1 MKSNTGYVVYDKNKK
16 RWLGRITFKDPVT
29 GKRRW
34 RKCYGQ
40 TKTEARNKLDRLK
53 GKLRKNGTRAVAMEL
68 MTFADLARVY
78 KEEKLIP
85 AVYVGEKKIAGRR
98 ELSAPEAWLMQ
109 LRYHFGEMKLNS
121 ITKGDIEKFK
131 IWISQ
136 VPKRSSIK
144 EHEET
149 GELILTRNEKGA
161 QRSIE
166 AVNRPIELLRTM
178 LYYAE
183 GEKML
188 SPEHNPFNTRN
199 NGALIERKAENKRE
213 RLPTFGE
220 EMALLEVCVDDRAH
234 LRPAIIIASDTGLR
248 QNEMLTLSWV
258 EKDIDFDQRL
268 IRLRAINAKGNK
280 ARTIPMTQRVYEEL
294 LKLHEKN
301 CKHPSGLVF
310 GGLKEVKRSF
320 NTACR
325 LTGIE
330 DFHKHDLRH
339 AFITRSILAGIT
351 PAVVLKASG
360 HSSDEWK
367 RYLNV
372 TPDML
377 RDLLTP
383 LAGQES
389 ESVKAHGVEVMR
401 QLTAALMGSW
411 KSVGNSEFFQD
422 LWAKVAMPTGS
433 GQRQAQMP

>member
-1 MKSNTGYVVYDKNKK
+1 
-16 RWLGRITFKDPVT
+16 
-29 GKRRW
+29 
-34 RKCYGQ
+34 
-40 TKTEARNKLDRLK
+40 
-53 GKLRKNGTRAVAMEL
+53 
-68 MTFADLARVY
+68 
-78 KEEKLIP
+78 
-85 AVYVGEKKIAGRR
+85 
-98 ELSAPEAWLMQ
+98 
-109 LRYHFGEMKLNS
+109 
-121 ITKGDIEKFK
+121 
-131 IWISQ
+131 
-136 VPKRSSIK
+136 
-144 EHEET
+144 
-149 GELILTRNEKGA
+149 
-161 QRSIE
+161 
-166 AVNRPIELLRTM
+166 
-178 LYYAE
+178 
-183 GEKML
+183 
-188 SPEHNPFNTRN
+188 
-199 NGALIERKAENKRE
+199 
-213 RLPTFGE
+213 
-220 EMALLEVCVDDRAH
+220 
-234 LRPAIIIASDTGLR
+234 
-248 QNEMLTLSWV
+248 MLTLSWA

-294 LKLHEKN
+294 LKLHEQN

-339 AFITRSILAGIT
+339 AFITRSILAGIP